1 MWWWDSSPWTGRICT
16 NDWSSCKMVIKYKEG
31 IKWFFVVVF
40 LMEIYNKPL
49 YMPPCHTLYL
59 EAQVLTSLNSLQWE
73 SICWSGFWEALFVTS
88 LDFPFLH
95 VILPPRQHWVV
106 CRLLLTVSCVTVD
119 WRPFTWGWSGT
130 LRTPWLLPSFWR
142 LIRGWSASSTQVIC
156 CKHFK
161 ITHTTDL
168 SKHARHYLQK
178 LLLI

>member
-1 MWWWDSSPWTGRICT
+1 MPHIVFGGSSS
-16 NDWSSCKMVIKYKEG
+16 DQFKFSSVGKY
-31 IKWFFVVVF
+31 
-40 LMEIYNKPL
+40 LL
-49 YMPPCHTLYL
+49 
-59 EAQVLTSLNSLQWE
+59 
-73 SICWSGFWEALFVTS
+73 ALFVTS

-95 VILPPRQHWVV
+95 VIPPLRQHWVV

-168 SKHARHYLQK
+168 SKHACHYLQSQSLQGNSCWFSFK
-178 LLLI
+178 LIWRSLQNPSCTVCCTLSF